1 MFVMDIQGEIQ
12 EHKQVSDRNGCLFP
26 NGLYSKTGRLGK
38 CSHLMLLM
46 HQSMLQAVY
55 TGQLLL
61 TGYSF
66 VFLSFFVWFF
76 KYYFDPLHVIILVN
90 VTKHFL

>member
-1 MFVMDIQGEIQ
+1 MFVMDIQDEIQ
-12 EHKQVSDRNGCLFP
+12 EHKQVSDGNGCLFP
-26 NGLYSKTGRLGK
+26 NDWYSKTGRLGK

-61 TGYSF
+61 KGYSF
-66 VFLSFFVWFF
+66 VFFVWFF
-76 KYYFDPLHVIILVN
+76 KYYFDPLQVFILVN
-90 VTKHFL
+90 VAKHFL